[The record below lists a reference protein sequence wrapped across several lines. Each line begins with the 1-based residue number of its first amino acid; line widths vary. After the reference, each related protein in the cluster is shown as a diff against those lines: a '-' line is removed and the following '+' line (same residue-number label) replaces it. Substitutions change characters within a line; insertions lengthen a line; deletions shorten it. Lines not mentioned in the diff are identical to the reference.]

1 MALLRKGHLD
11 INTEDPALINQ
22 AVADLKELYDIC
34 NIKVGDIQYQSVPE
48 GTSWLNQAWSGD
60 MIAGYIYYLPKGTPA
75 TALAYWKADK
85 GKVPVQNDCF
95 SICSTTKKPVLSH
108 LFLNYLLDN
117 GVAYSNFVNFNG
129 YQPPLNEI
137 DPESLVKDGVVPEN
151 LANSVLTKDDFGP
164 DSSAGDDPDRHRPAA
179 LGGRILRLPG
189 RRRRLAPTVYRRWLW
204 PSLSLPGVLWLIV
217 LFVVPFYA
225 VLAVSLGTVDP
236 ILFQPVPIWNPL
248 EWNVGWLQEAL
259 QRLAPGGIW
268 FDVGIRTIVYV
279 VLSLA
284 LCLLIGY
291 PVAYYTARHAG
302 RWKGLILIL
311 IILPLWISYM
321 MRMLAWVNL
330 LQADGYINRFLMF
343 THVLSQP
350 RDWLGG
356 SSSTVIFALVYG
368 YIPYLILPLFASLD
382 RIERSHVEAARDLG
396 ASPWSAFRT
405 VTLPLSKTGILG
417 GAVLITLPMFGDYY
431 TPNIVSMSPKTSMI
445 GNQID
450 LYFHGGPQPTL
461 GAALTI
467 ILAVFLTF
475 LMAYY
480 MWSIHRAQRDVGAVG
495 AV

>member
-1 MALLRKGHLD
+1 M
-11 INTEDPALINQ
+11 
-22 AVADLKELYDIC
+22 
-34 NIKVGDIQYQSVPE
+34 
-48 GTSWLNQAWSGD
+48 
-60 MIAGYIYYLPKGTPA
+60 
-75 TALAYWKADK
+75 
-85 GKVPVQNDCF
+85 
-95 SICSTTKKPVLSH
+95 
-108 LFLNYLLDN
+108 
-117 GVAYSNFVNFNG
+117 
-129 YQPPLNEI
+129 
-137 DPESLVKDGVVPEN
+137 
-151 LANSVLTKDDFGP
+151 
-164 DSSAGDDPDRHRPAA
+164 
-179 LGGRILRLPG
+179 
-189 RRRRLAPTVYRRWLW
+189 YRRWLW
-204 PSLSLPGVLWLIV
+204 PSFSFPGVLWLVV

-225 VLAVSLGTVDP
+225 VLGVAFGTVDP

-248 EWNVGWLQEAL
+248 NWNTGWIIEVVH
-259 QRLAPGGIW
+259 RLSPGGIW

-279 VLSLA
+279 AVSLA

-302 RWKGLILIL
+302 RWKGVILIL

-330 LQADGYINRFLMF
+330 LQTDGYVNRFLMF

-356 SSSTVIFALVYG
+356 NSSTVILALVYG

-382 RIERSHVEAARDLG
+382 RIERSHLEAARDLG
-396 ASPWSAFRT
+396 ASPFSAFRN

-431 TPNIVSMSPKTSMI
+431 TPNIVSTSPTTSMV

-467 ILAVFLTF
+467 VLAAFLTL
-475 LMAYY
+475 LMVYY

-495 AV
+495 AL